1 MSSKTPNNPKMAIWE
16 QVKVTDKTFTKT
28 VNFDGRDITSINGMY
43 MVQRATELF
52 GPIGK
57 GWGYEVL
64 VDRFDQGAPILS
76 NDGMAVLAHEV
87 MHTLQ
92 IKLWYVHG
100 GKRNQVAHYGHTPY
114 VSRTSYGKWK
124 TDFDAPK
131 KSLTDAIKK
140 CLSMLGFCADVYLG
154 MYDDATYLEGLSLK
168 KALEEAGES
177 GADQVLAEAKSDFR
191 DWLRSQLTAIDACP
205 NERALML
212 IAKQLV
218 ATARAKAVVV
228 NVNPDEV
235 EERINQAA
243 EARRAVLTTPK
254 ATAEA

>member
-16 QVKVTDKTFTKT
+16 QVKETDKTFTKT
-28 VNFDGRDITSINGMY
+28 ATFGGREVTSINGMY
-43 MVQRATELF
+43 MIRRATELF
-52 GPIGK
+52 GPLGK
-57 GWGYEVL
+57 GWGYEIL
-64 VDRFDQGAPILS
+64 VDRLDRGAPIVGK
-76 NDGMAVLAHEV
+76 DGLTVLDHEQ
-87 MHTLQ
+87 MHTMQ
-92 IKLWYVHG
+92 IKFWYVHG
-100 GKRNQVAHYGHTPY
+100 GKRNQITHFGHTPY
-114 VSRTSYGKWK
+114 VQKTSWGAS

-218 ATARAKAVVV
+218 GTARAKAVVV

-235 EERINQAA
+235 EDRINQAA

>member
-1 MSSKTPNNPKMAIWE
+1 MSSKTPNNPKMTIWE
-16 QVKVTDKTFTKT
+16 QVKETDKAFTKT
-28 VNFDGRDITSINGMY
+28 TNFDGRDITSINTLY
-43 MVQRATELF
+43 MVKRATELF
-52 GPIGK
+52 GPLGK
-57 GWGYEVL
+57 GWGYDVL
-64 VDRFDQGAPILS
+64 IDRFDQGAPVLS
-76 NDGMAVLAHEV
+76 KDGSVVLYNEQ
-87 MHTLQ
+87 MHTIQ
-92 IKLWYVHG
+92 IKFWYVHA
-100 GKRNQVAHYGHTPY
+100 GKRNHVTHYGHTPY
-114 VSRTSYGKWK
+114 VRKTQWGAS

-131 KSLTDAIKK
+131 KSLSDAIKK

-154 MYDDATYLEGLSLK
+154 MFDDATYLEGLALK

-218 ATARAKAVVV
+218 STARAKAVVV

-254 ATAEA
+254 TTAEA